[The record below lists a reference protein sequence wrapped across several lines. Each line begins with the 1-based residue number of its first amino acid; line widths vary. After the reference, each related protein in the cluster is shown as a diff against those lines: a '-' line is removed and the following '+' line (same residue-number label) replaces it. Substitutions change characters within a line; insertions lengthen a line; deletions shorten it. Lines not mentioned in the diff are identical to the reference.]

1 MVIRP
6 ATVSDVSAMLAIYEP
21 IVRETAIS
29 FELDPPGLADY
40 EARVSKYSAGWAW
53 VVAELNGE
61 VLGYA
66 YGSSHRERAAYRW
79 STETSAYVALGARK
93 QGVGTRLYEALLAVL
108 GDQGYCMPTQAS
120 HFPTRRA
127 WRFTAQSV
135 SVPSAPS
142 QASGVSSTSGTTS
155 RGFTDAFASCRPKR
169 RWKVRPN
176 LSLSPVAGRRA
187 FSQPAVAG

>member
-108 GDQGYCMPTQAS
+108 GDQGYCNAYAGVTLPNEAS
-120 HFPTRRA
+120 VALHRSVGFSPIGTFPSVGRKFNKWHDVAWFHRRLRQLPPEEEVEGEA
-127 WRFTAQSV
+127 
-135 SVPSAPS
+135 
-142 QASGVSSTSGTTS
+142 
-155 RGFTDAFASCRPKR
+155 
-169 RWKVRPN
+169 
-176 LSLSPVAGRRA
+176 
-187 FSQPAVAG
+187 